1 MNNPTD
7 HPSAFV
13 LEVGRY
19 TRKSDFFFPYEY
31 GLPYLISL
39 SKWVVEKTT
48 RLWIEAVAQRFTM
61 KNFLIPQSMDR
72 LMSLQP

>member
-7 HPSAFV
+7 HPSDFV

-39 SKWVVEKTT
+39 SKWVVEKNDT
-48 RLWIEAVAQRFTM
+48 F
-61 KNFLIPQSMDR
+61 MDR
-72 LMSLQP
+72 GRGTEIDYEKLLDTTING